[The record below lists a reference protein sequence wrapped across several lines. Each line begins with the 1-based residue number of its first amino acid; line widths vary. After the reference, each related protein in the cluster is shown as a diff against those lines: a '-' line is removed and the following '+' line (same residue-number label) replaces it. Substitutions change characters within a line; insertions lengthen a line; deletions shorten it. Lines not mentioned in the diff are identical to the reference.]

1 MKKMFV
7 RTIIVASFALMGAWS
22 AAANL
27 APPEPR
33 PPEVTTAEAGPSN
46 SERGAYTER
55 AREHMQQWRVKL
67 DRESAKTGSSAARK
81 AASQELD
88 NAWSKVREA
97 PARLETAGAADWE
110 MAKFSFR
117 KSSDELAATWSKA
130 RAEVK

>member
-33 PPEVTTAEAGPSN
+33 PPEVTTVEAGPSN

-67 DRESAKTGSSAARK
+67 DRESAKAGSRAARM
-81 AASQELD
+81 AASEDLD
-88 NAWSKVREA
+88 AAWSKAREA
-97 PARLETAGAADWE
+97 SGKLETTGAADWE
-110 MAKFSFR
+110 MAKYSFR
-117 KSSDELAATWSKA
+117 KSSDELAATWTKV
-130 RAEVK
+130 RAKVK